1 MNQENKELYNLIGAY
16 VSGNMMLNHLSCIKS
31 DHATADKKDKY
42 MFNKI
47 KGVEDAVKKFLKP
60 VERHLFDIGA
70 QDEVLDMIVAV
81 HDMIDPI
88 ITPKNEQV

>member
-1 MNQENKELYNLIGAY
+1 
-16 VSGNMMLNHLSCIKS
+16 MMLNHLSCIKS
-31 DHATADKKDKY
+31 DHATADKNDRY

-70 QDEVLDMIVAV
+70 QEEVLDMIVAV